1 LRGASRFSSAN
12 YDFLVS
18 NKMGTSVSLFE
29 AHQPEPSKKP
39 YYIILGVLVVFLIFV
54 SIWWF
59 VRFDSEEKTVTAFFN
74 ALAAGN
80 MQQAYR
86 LWQPSES
93 YSFQDFQNA
102 WGPSGYLG
110 PVKSFQIESAT
121 APSKSDS
128 SVAVTVLIS
137 PYQPFPE
144 NGSPQANRTKTVV
157 IWVNRTTKSLSF
169 PPPTVSQL
177 FRSAWPQALGASASP
192 SPV

>member
-1 LRGASRFSSAN
+1 
-12 YDFLVS
+12 
-18 NKMGTSVSLFE
+18 VSLFE
-29 AHQPEPSKKP
+29 ANQPEPSKKP
-39 YYIILGVLVVFLIFV
+39 YYIILGVLVAFLIFA

-59 VRFDSEEKTVTAFFN
+59 VRFDTEEKTVTAFFS

-80 MQQAYR
+80 MQEAYR

-110 PVKSFQIESAT
+110 PVKSFQVESAT

-137 PYQPFPE
+137 PYQPFPKSDSAE
-144 NGSPQANRTKTVV
+144 ANKTKTVV